1 MKLTRSQLKKI
12 ITESLEHN
20 SVFMKLDKLYNGSA
34 KDLAQLRMILQSGT
48 LGDEWLTSKINNL
61 VVKTQSINKEI
72 KYLESLPFDPYYHDV
87 TQMEINDLQYDAS
100 DIYKEINYL
109 KNLKNKQINEMNR
122 RQRNFN
128 AAQYAYDN
136 MLPPESDRPSEHASE
151 DEIIDYLE
159 EELEDHA
166 EELGLLQSMPHAKAL
181 SAAYLDNEEYWA
193 ELYDERKYAEF
204 ESDAADAKAE
214 AMAMRYDD
222 YDSDY

>member
-1 MKLTRSQLKKI
+1 
-12 ITESLEHN
+12 
-20 SVFMKLDKLYNGSA
+20 
-34 KDLAQLRMILQSGT
+34 
-48 LGDEWLTSKINNL
+48 
-61 VVKTQSINKEI
+61 
-72 KYLESLPFDPYYHDV
+72 
-87 TQMEINDLQYDAS
+87 
-100 DIYKEINYL
+100 
-109 KNLKNKQINEMNR
+109 MNR

-136 MLPPESDRPSEHASE
+136 MLPPESDRPSEYASE

-166 EELGLLQSMPHAKAL
+166 EELGYPIGLLQSMPHAEAL

>member
-1 MKLTRSQLKKI
+1 MKISRNKLRKLI
-12 ITESLEHN
+12 NES
-20 SVFMKLDKLYNGSA
+20 
-34 KDLAQLRMILQSGT
+34 
-48 LGDEWLTSKINNL
+48 
-61 VVKTQSINKEI
+61 
-72 KYLESLPFDPYYHDV
+72 
-87 TQMEINDLQYDAS
+87 
-100 DIYKEINYL
+100 
-109 KNLKNKQINEMNR
+109 INEMNR

-136 MLPPESDRPSEHASE
+136 MLPPESDRASEHASE

-166 EELGLLQSMPHAKAL
+166 EELGLLQSMPHAEAL